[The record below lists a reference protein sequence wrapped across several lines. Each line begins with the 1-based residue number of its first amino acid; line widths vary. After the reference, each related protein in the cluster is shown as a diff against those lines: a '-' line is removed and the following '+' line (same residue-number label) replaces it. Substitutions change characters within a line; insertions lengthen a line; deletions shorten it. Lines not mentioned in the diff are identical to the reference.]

1 MAEVSQSSFH
11 ASLLSTFSDET
22 EPKVSE
28 SSLLSSFYIL
38 SDFEGTHQVPTQ
50 LMAFPQLLFTDPA
63 HFTIDCSTITHS
75 AIHLPSKQCNDASSI
90 VLGDPITKRTASVTM
105 TIHTLPI
112 PTGTESYNHLVS
124 SVDSERLNNLS
135 PSLHPN
141 SMSKSRSVATASVP
155 SPLVTLPPL
164 LFTDPSHFIINGT
177 SITRSEV
184 DLGIFGFARHSS
196 ALLRDPIDNGIVSI
210 TLALLSLI
218 NINDQAGGIRF
229 GLLKSI
235 APVPKLGEFIGYEVK
250 VQLFVNGRSGRSF
263 VSGLPPSVRIGFSV
277 FAQETSFRIDR
288 IVKQTQPTPIL
299 QYIPELHSL
308 HFPRWNRR
316 PFLRQSKDRPR
327 NYRRCLKS
335 MKMCGSPANEVEHAT
350 MSGKGLMDV
359 LSPRKHGKTTMDDWH
374 KPTLNNPDNGI

>member
-90 VLGDPITKRTASVTM
+90 VLGDPITKE
-105 TIHTLPI
+105 LP
-112 PTGTESYNHLVS
+112 GTESYNHLVS

-250 VQLFVNGRSGRSF
+250 DS
-263 VSGLPPSVRIGFSV
+263 
-277 FAQETSFRIDR
+277 
-288 IVKQTQPTPIL
+288 
-299 QYIPELHSL
+299 HSL
-308 HFPRWNRR
+308 HRLVFS
-316 PFLRQSKDRPR
+316 F
-327 NYRRCLKS
+327 
-335 MKMCGSPANEVEHAT
+335 AT
-350 MSGKGLMDV
+350 RHPPNTHLNMN
-359 LSPRKHGKTTMDDWH
+359 TA
-374 KPTLNNPDNGI
+374 TLN

>member
-250 VQLFVNGRSGRSF
+250 DS
-263 VSGLPPSVRIGFSV
+263 
-277 FAQETSFRIDR
+277 
-288 IVKQTQPTPIL
+288 
-299 QYIPELHSL
+299 HSL
-308 HFPRWNRR
+308 HRLVFS
-316 PFLRQSKDRPR
+316 F
-327 NYRRCLKS
+327 
-335 MKMCGSPANEVEHAT
+335 AT
-350 MSGKGLMDV
+350 RHPPNTHLNMN
-359 LSPRKHGKTTMDDWH
+359 TA
-374 KPTLNNPDNGI
+374 TLN